1 MIIPYSFDPRPA
13 SRGAF
18 LVLSTY
24 QKATTKKVVASILL
38 LILQALADKCFLLLL
53 LLRLNVEELR
63 LVVVYYRN
71 AILACNYEMVDK
83 RYIH

>member
-1 MIIPYSFDPRPA
+1 MHGWQANIQRTCAQPVLLGLCPKLKYPPFYGGIFII
-13 SRGAF
+13 
-18 LVLSTY
+18 
-24 QKATTKKVVASILL
+24 
-38 LILQALADKCFLLLL
+38 